1 MAVYKVIKTQLGC
14 VELGMHCG
22 KIVWCGFGCAS
33 WAQNA
38 TQTCPEE
45 GKSASWAQNCHVA
58 CPLGGSWAQNA
69 TQMCPEEERGVPE
82 YSLDDLLRGR
92 GSIFRWEDLQLQ
104 GTPLQLRVW
113 QELFNLLPD
122 ELITYSEL
130 ANRCGY
136 PRAVRAVATA
146 VGKNPVSLIIPCH
159 RVVRK
164 GCLGN
169 ARGERWDMG
178 NYRWGKELKI
188 KILEWEGII

>member
-33 WAQNA
+33 WAQKE
-38 TQTCPEE
+38 TQT
-45 GKSASWAQNCHVA
+45 
-58 CPLGGSWAQNA
+58 
-69 TQMCPEEERGVPE
+69 CPEEERGVPE

-130 ANRCGY
+130 AARCGY
-136 PRAVRAVATA
+136 PKAVRAVATA

-164 GCLGN
+164 AGGPEVVRN
-169 ARGERWDMG
+169 AGSGRDAASVTGWELG

>member
-22 KIVWCGFGCAS
+22 KIVWCGFGCTS
-33 WAQNA
+33 R
-38 TQTCPEE
+38 
-45 GKSASWAQNCHVA
+45 AQNCRVV
-58 CPLGGSWAQNA
+58 CPSRGLWAQKD
-69 TQMCPEEERGVPE
+69 TQTCPEEERGVPE

>member
-33 WAQNA
+33 WAQNCRVVCPSGGSWA
-38 TQTCPEE
+38 QKDTQTCPE
-45 GKSASWAQNCHVA
+45 V
-58 CPLGGSWAQNA
+58 
-69 TQMCPEEERGVPE
+69 ERVVPE

-122 ELITYSEL
+122 KLITYSEL
-130 ANRCGY
+130 AARCGY
-136 PRAVRAVATA
+136 PKAVRAVATA